1 MKQCPKCERT
11 FDDAL
16 AFCQYDATPL
26 VTAVAAPIPPPRPVS
41 APHQGST
48 PQAAVAAVA
57 QSEVPE
63 YLRDTPTRGLSNRT
77 AWIVVGVLALVGLL
91 GLGGYF
97 LFVRPPALE
106 RQVYAA
112 LDQGNV
118 VTPENYSAYDYYH
131 QLARDKP
138 GSKSLE
144 RATVRVTSLVH
155 EQTASSLQAWAER
168 SEATDEDWARMARLA
183 SWNLELA
190 PGEPVAIAQDR
201 YVKAQLAFRAGQVRE
216 ARSAFEQ
223 AIEAW
228 PEWNLPYNSM
238 GVTFAKARDYASAVT
253 WYSFAAERSPDWS
266 FPHANLGGAYYN
278 LGRYGDAEVA
288 LLRSISIDGN
298 RPGPHLTLAGV
309 YERQGRYQDA
319 INEMQTALRLDPN
332 GTSGI
337 NVSRVQRK
345 IAEMQAYGYY

>member
-26 VTAVAAPIPPPRPVS
+26 VAIAPIPPPRPIPV
-41 APHQGST
+41 
-48 PQAAVAAVA
+48 PQPVPV
-57 QSEVPE
+57 QTLPQEVPE

-77 AWIVVGVLALVGLL
+77 AWIVVGVLALVGVL

-155 EQTASSLQAWAER
+155 EQTTSSLQAWAER

-253 WYSFAAERSPDWS
+253 WYGKAADRSPDWS

-278 LGRYGDAEVA
+278 LGRDGDAEVA

-319 INEMQTALRLDPN
+319 INEMQTALRLDPD

-337 NVSRVQRK
+337 NVSRVQRR